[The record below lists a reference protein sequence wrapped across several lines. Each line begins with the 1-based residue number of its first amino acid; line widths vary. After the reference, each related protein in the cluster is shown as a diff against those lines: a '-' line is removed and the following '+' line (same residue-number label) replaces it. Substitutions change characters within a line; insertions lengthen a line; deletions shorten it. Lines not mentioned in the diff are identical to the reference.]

1 MKRQFLFLAV
11 VTVLLTL
18 NSSCKKT
25 YTCTCTY
32 GQGIVDWTGQVDATS
47 KAKAV
52 SQVQSDCTAGDNVTC
67 N

>member
-1 MKRQFLFLAV
+1 MKKQFLFLAL
-11 VTVLLTL
+11 TILFLTL
-18 NSSCKKT
+18 GSCKKT

-47 KAKAV
+47 KAQAV
-52 SQVQSDCTAGDNVTC
+52 KDVSVDCTAGDNVSC